1 MDLLDEKTAYVGEL
15 LSDLLL
21 LEMLLI
27 PAFFLPCHLF
37 LTSGQFIYHK
47 D

>member
-27 PAFFLPCHLF
+27 PAFFLPSSISNF
-37 LTSGQFIYHK
+37 WAIYLS
-47 D
+47 